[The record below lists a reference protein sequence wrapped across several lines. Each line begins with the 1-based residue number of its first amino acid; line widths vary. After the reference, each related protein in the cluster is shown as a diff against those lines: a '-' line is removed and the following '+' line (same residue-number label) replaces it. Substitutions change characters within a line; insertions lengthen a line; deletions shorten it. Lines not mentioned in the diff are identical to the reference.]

1 MTISAIDHIQLA
13 IPVGAEDQA
22 RAFYIGILGFSE
34 VEKPDYMKARG
45 GLWLKSGAVNLH
57 MGVEADFRP
66 AQKAHPA
73 LIVDDIAGYEDKL
86 REAGHEIKP
95 DRPVPGFIRFS
106 SHDCFGNRLEFMQV
120 EPE

>member
-1 MTISAIDHIQLA
+1 MTISALDHIQLA

-22 RAFYIGILGFSE
+22 RAFYGDVLGFIE

-45 GLWLKSGAVNLH
+45 GLWLKSGSVNLH
-57 MGVEADFRP
+57 LGVEESFRP

-73 LIVDDIAGYEDKL
+73 LVVDDLAAYEAKL
-86 REAGHEIKP
+86 RALGHEIKP
-95 DRPVPGFIRFS
+95 DKPVPGFIRFS

-120 EPE
+120 DQ